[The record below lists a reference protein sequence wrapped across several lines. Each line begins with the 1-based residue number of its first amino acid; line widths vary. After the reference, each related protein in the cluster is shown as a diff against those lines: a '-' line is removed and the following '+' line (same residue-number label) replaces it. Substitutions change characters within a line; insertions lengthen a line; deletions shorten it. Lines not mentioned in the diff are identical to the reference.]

1 MHPVKVAIFVDLFPP
16 SMGGGATRALQIAQS
31 LASLNFDVTVIT
43 GNYHYPRGRS
53 LFSLKWRYENIDNV
67 KIIRVPSVNLPFE
80 GLLNR
85 LINYFFCSIFML
97 ITSPKL
103 KGFNIIIS
111 LGMHPFT
118 DFSAYLAKII
128 NPNSHLIIDFSDIFP
143 TRTIYGIV
151 SNAVNR
157 FLLRIADSVTV
168 LNERME
174 KIFVYLYNPQKRIVS
189 LPNAVNTDV
198 FRPINDARIEKK
210 FLSKFCR
217 QSLRNK
223 IIVCYCGVF
232 GRFQKLA
239 NILDAAKYLEEE
251 CDNLIFCIIGDGE
264 EKPQL
269 EKLVSNLKLKNLILL
284 PPIKRQFIPFI
295 EAEADVGLVP
305 IVTDYLFLK
314 YIASPTKAS
323 EFLSCG
329 TPIIAPKGSFIGSL
343 VLRWNAGYEVDFSR
357 IEEIYK
363 CLKNICQNSLELE
376 IKSRN
381 ARLLAL
387 SMFSTNALRLRLSE
401 FLIDVLMSIESEIK
415 GKVKNEIK

>member
-1 MHPVKVAIFVDLFPP
+1 MHPVKVVIFVDLFPP
-16 SMGGGATRALQIAQS
+16 SMGGGATRALQIAQG

-43 GNYHYPRGRS
+43 GNYHYPRGKS
-53 LFSLKWRYENIDNV
+53 LFSLKWYYEKIDNI
-67 KIIRVPSVNLPFE
+67 KIIRVPSINLPFE

-97 ITSPKL
+97 IASPKF

-128 NPNSHLIIDFSDIFP
+128 NPNSHLIIDFADIHP
-143 TRTIYGIV
+143 IKTIYGIV
-151 SNAVNR
+151 SNAINR

-174 KIFVYLYNPQKRIVS
+174 KIFVYLYKPHKRIVT
-189 LPNAVNTDV
+189 LPNAVDTDV
-198 FRPINDARIEKK
+198 FRPISNERIEKK
-210 FLSKFCR
+210 FLSKLCR
-217 QSLRNK
+217 QSLKNK
-223 IIVCYCGVF
+223 LVVCYCGVF

-239 NILDAAKYLEEE
+239 NIIETAKYLEKE
-251 CDNLIFCIIGDGE
+251 CENLIFCIIGDGE

-269 EKLVSNLKLKNLILL
+269 EKLVSSLKLKNLILL
-284 PPIKRQFIPFI
+284 PPIKRQFIPLI
-295 EAEADVGLVP
+295 EAETDVGLVP
-305 IVTDYLFLK
+305 IVTDYPFLN

-329 TPIIAPKGSFIGSL
+329 TPIIAPKGSFIGAL
-343 VLRWNAGYEVDFSR
+343 VSRWNAGYEVDFSN
-357 IEEIYK
+357 IEDIYQ
-363 CLKNICQNSLELE
+363 CIKNICQNPLELK
-376 IKSRN
+376 IKSKN

-387 SMFSTNALRLRLSE
+387 SMLSTKALRRMLLHLLTEVNDSQRQ
-401 FLIDVLMSIESEIK
+401 
-415 GKVKNEIK
+415 